1 MGKDKLEMGWL
12 VFLNCQHFCV
22 HDSSWKLYSVQRL
35 FSSPELLEFWEKDDF
50 PMDLQSLKKY
60 ILFWLTPPS
69 LLVRFSTNL
78 ADPPSPH

>member
-22 HDSSWKLYSVQRL
+22 HDSSWKLYKA
-35 FSSPELLEFWEKDDF
+35 FLLPSIVRILGFFGEKKDDF

-60 ILFWLTPPS
+60 ILYWLTPP
-69 LLVRFSTNL
+69 
-78 ADPPSPH
+78 PP